1 MGSGA
6 RKHSIPTYGAMILHS
21 SMKVVVIDA
30 ASNGGGLSLSYEV
43 VVVAMVER
51 GWHNIYYFTQNKC
64 SIKLN
69 CTVSVSDGEVV

>member
-21 SMKVVVIDA
+21 SMKVVAID
-30 ASNGGGLSLSYEV
+30 ASNGDGLSLSYEV

-51 GWHNIYYFTQNKC
+51 EVHSSHFIFTHDQ
-64 SIKLN
+64 SSS
-69 CTVSVSDGEVV
+69 TVR